1 MTPFAQREWFSSGA
15 MTGMSKAKKTVPEWA
30 EVFRFARS
38 AADVHPLGALQL
50 DIEDQ
55 VVFLECAQ
63 AFAMPT
69 KVTAMKAGD
78 LLDYEEDPPFSPF
91 LAEEDLA

>member
-1 MTPFAQREWFSSGA
+1 M
-15 MTGMSKAKKTVPEWA
+15 MGMAKAKKTVPEWA

-38 AADVHPLGALQL
+38 AADVHPLGASQL

-55 VVFLECAQ
+55 VVFLEHAQ
-63 AFAMPT
+63 AFAMPA
-69 KVTAMKAGD
+69 KATAMKAGD

-91 LAEEDLA
+91 LAEEDLAQ